1 MEHINPEKKASAEEG
16 KKYMNMVVN
25 EITGKIN
32 YLEDYINFL
41 KKRGKNEL

>member
-16 KKYMNMVVN
+16 KKYMDMVVD
-25 EITGKIN
+25 EITSKID

-41 KKRGKNEL
+41 KNRKKIEL